1 VAGISRVWEMRC
13 AVGRRMVEIA
23 NGWQAACIGLKMHIV
38 VKRPASTGKKE
49 NSNLYCSHRADSGE
63 SVR

>member
-1 VAGISRVWEMRC
+1 
-13 AVGRRMVEIA
+13 MVEIA